1 MLFYQIVYQSRA
13 CKRDWRCNFMMFIR
27 RGDIISCCYVIEC
40 HRYYDKVG
48 TILTANLIKKLIE
61 IQYAVY
67 SDIIPNCISQNR
79 YEIKC
84 TCRSLSLRTVWYAYN
99 LYHLLF
105 QESLQFPKFTQQLND
120 ISEDLLVL
128 HVDTCKLVEL
138 VYNTRTGVPIF

>member
-1 MLFYQIVYQSRA
+1 MLFYQIFYQSRA

-67 SDIIPNCISQNR
+67 SDIIANCISQNR

-84 TCRSLSLRTVWYAYN
+84 TCRSLSLWTVYDMHITSIIYYFKKVCNFRNLTSNLMTSRKTNWYHMLIRVN
-99 LYHLLF
+99 W
-105 QESLQFPKFTQQLND
+105 
-120 ISEDLLVL
+120 
-128 HVDTCKLVEL
+128 
-138 VYNTRTGVPIF
+138 

>member
-1 MLFYQIVYQSRA
+1 MGQNVWQTKNKKPKPERQQLRQMFWNALLSNILSISGLQTRLKVQLHDVY
-13 CKRDWRCNFMMFIR
+13 R

-67 SDIIPNCISQNR
+67 SDIIANCISQNR

-105 QESLQFPKFTQQLND
+105 QESLQFPKFN
-120 ISEDLLVL
+120 
-128 HVDTCKLVEL
+128 
-138 VYNTRTGVPIF
+138 

>member
-1 MLFYQIVYQSRA
+1 
-13 CKRDWRCNFMMFIR
+13 MMFIR

-67 SDIIPNCISQNR
+67 SDIIANCISQNR

-84 TCRSLSLRTVWYAYN
+84 TCRSLSLWTVWYAYN

-105 QESLQFPKFTQQLND
+105 QESLQFPKFN
-120 ISEDLLVL
+120 
-128 HVDTCKLVEL
+128 
-138 VYNTRTGVPIF
+138 